1 MLGIV
6 KGAYVVEVQISFVNT
21 IIILVAG
28 VFGWVG
34 RTLWTATSELK
45 DDIAKLKEDLP
56 KTYVL
61 KDDYRD
67 DIKEIKEMLKA
78 LFNDM
83 KNKEDKIIR

>member
-1 MLGIV
+1 M
-6 KGAYVVEVQISFVNT
+6 EVQISFVNT

-34 RTLWTATSELK
+34 RTLWTATSALK

-56 KTYVL
+56 HTYLL

-67 DIKEIKEMLKA
+67 DIREIKETLKL
-78 LFNDM
+78 LFEEV
-83 KNKEDKIIR
+83 KRKEDRIVR

>member
-1 MLGIV
+1 M
-6 KGAYVVEVQISFVNT
+6 EVQISFVNT
-21 IIILVAG
+21 VIILVAG

-34 RTLWTATSELK
+34 RTLWTATAELK
-45 DDIAKLKEDLP
+45 DDIAKLKEDMP

-67 DIKEIKEMLKA
+67 DIKEIKEMLKGIQQD
-78 LFNDM
+78 L

>member
-1 MLGIV
+1 M
-6 KGAYVVEVQISFVNT
+6 QISFVNT
-21 IIILVAG
+21 VIILVAG

-34 RTLWTATSELK
+34 RTLWTATAELK
-45 DDIAKLKEDLP
+45 DDIAKLKEDMP

-67 DIKEIKEMLKA
+67 DIKEIKEMLKGIQQD
-78 LFNDM
+78 L